1 MSVGD
6 DRNVAVPDGYRKWYP
21 IPKINFPSEVLVKLT
36 ARQQDWRVNISK
48 HLVSGKAER
57 NHKKTDGSLGLQ
69 SLPPVFSGDAN
80 IMINGAANYNQYR
93 SQKLLS
99 GEEILDL
106 ICNGPQ
112 DDWKPENG
120 FGVEEYIN
128 AIHPKIPGKKRQGRV
143 ALLHRIGDGE
153 DGKGEWSTTYCP
165 TEHASSAARKFLS
178 TGKDLYVSMA
188 TFRRRR
194 VSSEVC
200 TIESTY
206 LDLDYHKSSLQGR
219 CPKAVAKNVIR
230 DLEEAGKPLPSFI
243 LSSGRGLL
251 CVWLH
256 EMLGAK
262 VISKWAAIQKQLHK
276 PLKRYHPDIGAADAA
291 RVFRLVGSVNSK
303 ADDSRNRVQLVWGD
317 PKNLHRYKFNDLADA
332 WLPHTKAELV
342 SMAEERAKR
351 NAGKPKK
358 HRRPDGKAMG
368 LWGTRMEDI
377 LNLIRHRSSDEK
389 IEKGMQDKF
398 LFVYAC
404 ALAHTTKPDAILPL
418 MRQKASQWSGGT
430 WTESSTDGAMGA
442 AYRKAVAA
450 LAGETVEWNGKQ
462 VDIRYRFRS
471 STIIDWLDISEDE
484 MRDAGLRDLCSA
496 DIKAERSAER
506 SKAWRIKNEGQK
518 TSREEQRAERLLI
531 GRQAIVL
538 REQGKSVTDICAE
551 LGRSRAYISDAI
563 KEAKVSTNNGTSY
576 RGATHYTPFGT
587 RTLDSQGIQVTVVGS
602 DSVSNSPSQVTINE
616 EERKECIPLHGATHY
631 TPFGT
636 RTVDLQGISMT
647 DSDDDFP
654 GDVVITGPWKRS
666 TASVSLEDTF
676 DIGDQRYG

>member
-1 MSVGD
+1 MMNAG
-6 DRNVAVPDGYRKWYP
+6 
-21 IPKINFPSEVLVKLT
+21 
-36 ARQQDWRVNISK
+36 
-48 HLVSGKAER
+48 
-57 NHKKTDGSLGLQ
+57 
-69 SLPPVFSGDAN
+69 
-80 IMINGAANYNQYR
+80 GATYNQYR
-93 SQKLLS
+93 SRKILS

-106 ICNGPQ
+106 ICAGPQ
-112 DDWKPENG
+112 DNWKPDNG

-128 AIHPKIPGKKRQGRV
+128 AIHPKIPGKKRQGQV

-153 DGKGEWSTTYCP
+153 DGKGEWSTTYCR
-165 TEHASSAARKFLS
+165 TEDAAQAARKFLS

-206 LDLDYHKSSLQGR
+206 LDLDYHKSSMQGR

-262 VISKWAAIQKQLHK
+262 VLSKWAAIQKQLHK

-291 RVFRLVGSVNSK
+291 RVFRLVGSINSK

-317 PKNLHRYKFNDLADA
+317 QMNLKRYKFNDLADA
-332 WLPHTKAELV
+332 WLPETKAKLV
-342 SMAEERAKR
+342 SMAEERAKT

-358 HRRPDGKAMG
+358 HKRPDGMATG

-377 LNLIRHRSSDEK
+377 LNLIRHRSSDGL

-398 LFVYAC
+398 LFIYAV
-404 ALAHTTKPDAILPL
+404 ALSHTTHPETILPL

-430 WTESSTDGAMGA
+430 WTESSTDGAMGT
-442 AYRKAVAA
+442 AYRKALAA
-450 LAGETVEWNGKQ
+450 LSGETVEYNGKQ

-471 STIIDWLDISEDE
+471 ATIIDWLDITEDE

-496 DIKAERSAER
+496 DIKAERSAAR
-506 SKAWRIKNEGQK
+506 SRAWRIEKQGQK
-518 TSREEQRAERLLI
+518 ASREEQRRERLLI
-531 GRQAIVL
+531 GRQAIAL
-538 REQGKSVTDICAE
+538 REQGKSITDICAE
-551 LGRSRAYISDAI
+551 LGKSRAYISDSI
-563 KEAKVSTNNGTSY
+563 KEAKVSTNNGTYSI
-576 RGATHYTPFGT
+576 GATHYTPFET
-587 RTLDSQGIQVTVVGS
+587 RTVENQGVQVTVPDS
-602 DSVSNSPSQVTINE
+602 DSVSNSSKISLLK
-616 EERKECIPLHGATHY
+616 EERKECIPLQGATHY
-631 TPFGT
+631 TPFES
-636 RTVDLQGISMT
+636 RTVSSQDI
-647 DSDDDFP
+647 DADDCFP
-654 GDVVITGPWKRS
+654 GDVIAGPWKQS
-666 TASVSLEDTF
+666 SESVSLEDTF
-676 DIGDQRYG
+676 DTGERRYG